1 MNWRRFK
8 RCVAVILLIVLLL
21 TYFPFP
27 PSCKQMEFHIDFTT
41 ESPSHL
47 LKETIKRLPFYGL
60 LFTLD
65 YMAVEYDQISDKAHI
80 TSVSFGFSRYLG
92 FDMYDAICFTYD
104 GCCVETRYMR
114 EEAKTIYDE
123 LYNAIA
129 YISANQRLISANQ
142 RLLSQNIENLTSPF
156 ERTVV
161 CILEENASIDYNWNL
176 YIDKQ
181 TNTIVFSPKRFIE
194 EVNR

>member
-1 MNWRRFK
+1 
-8 RCVAVILLIVLLL
+8 
-21 TYFPFP
+21 
-27 PSCKQMEFHIDFTT
+27 
-41 ESPSHL
+41 
-47 LKETIKRLPFYGL
+47 
-60 LFTLD
+60 
-65 YMAVEYDQISDKAHI
+65 
-80 TSVSFGFSRYLG
+80 
-92 FDMYDAICFTYD
+92 MYDAICFTYD

-129 YISANQRLISANQ
+129 HISANK

-161 CILEENASIDYNWNL
+161 CILEENASIDYNCNL